1 LTAQEQIAKLES
13 LLDRIR
19 RNMSRPRT
27 AAPVVAAAAA
37 PAAPAPQAAEPIA
50 AAATPPPAAAMPPP
64 AQAFVEEIQEPIPD
78 IEDLDMSDVEVVE
91 LAADEGAAVSAAE
104 DEAPDTIDEPIP
116 ESAPRPAA
124 AMADVAEPEAP
135 IKTPPP
141 ESGRQVVA
149 PIAPVIHDDLPGE
162 ADLSGSGDVDSLLEA
177 DLSGGPIS
185 RAPLEGGPTMEQL
198 GATVEILGSD
208 APAAALEL
216 DAGPV
221 AQPAAPPADE
231 LELELPKQGFAGG
244 YEDRLAPPSGAQA
257 DLRSLEA
264 SPPPPAAEPFSPP
277 APAPLPPAQAQVAT
291 GPTIVQRPAIDAH
304 AAEVIAAKPMAKPS
318 ETFLDLLDVS
328 LALRPVDGGLAPAA
342 R

>member
-19 RNMSRPRT
+19 RNVGKPRT
-27 AAPVVAAAAA
+27 AAPVMAAAAA
-37 PAAPAPQAAEPIA
+37 PAEPPPAAEPLAVA
-50 AAATPPPAAAMPPP
+50 AIPQPVAATPPPAY
-64 AQAFVEEIQEPIPD
+64 VEELEEPIPD

-91 LAADEGAAVSAAE
+91 LAVEEGSAVSAAE

-149 PIAPVIHDDLPGE
+149 PVAPIIHDDSVGE

-177 DLSGGPIS
+177 DHSGAPLS
-185 RAPLEGGPTMEQL
+185 RAPAGGGPTMEQL
-198 GATVEILGSD
+198 GATVELMGAD

-221 AQPAAPPADE
+221 VRPAAPPADE
-231 LELELPKQGFAGG
+231 LELELPRQGFAGG
-244 YEDRLAPPSGAQA
+244 YEAPLAPPSGARA
-257 DLRSLEA
+257 DLRSREA
-264 SPPPPAAEPFSPP
+264 SPPPPAAESFARSIE
-277 APAPLPPAQAQVAT
+277 APRAPEQPVAAA
-291 GPTIVQRPAIDAH
+291 GPTIVERPALEAR
-304 AAEVIAAKPMAKPS
+304 AAEVIAAAPAPKPP

-328 LALRPVDGGLAPAA
+328 LALRP
-342 R
+342 

>member
-19 RNMSRPRT
+19 RNASKPRT
-27 AAPVVAAAAA
+27 ASPVVAAAAA
-37 PAAPAPQAAEPIA
+37 PAATSPRAAEPIA
-50 AAATPPPAAAMPPP
+50 AAATPPPVAAMPPP
-64 AQAFVEEIQEPIPD
+64 AQAFVEEIEEPIPD

-91 LAADEGAAVSAAE
+91 LAVDDGAAASAAE
-104 DEAPDTIDEPIP
+104 DEAPDTLDEPIP

-141 ESGRQVVA
+141 ESGRQIVA
-149 PIAPVIHDDLPGE
+149 PVAPVIHDSAGE

-198 GATVEILGSD
+198 GATVEIQGSD

-221 AQPAAPPADE
+221 LQPAAPPADE

-264 SPPPPAAEPFSPP
+264 SPPPPPAA
-277 APAPLPPAQAQVAT
+277 APPPAQPQIAA
-291 GPTIVQRPAIDAH
+291 GPTIVERPAIDAH
-304 AAEVIAAKPMAKPS
+304 AAEVIAAKPMAKPP

-328 LALRPVDGGLAPAA
+328 LALRP
-342 R
+342 